1 MAKLWMATLTQL
13 HWHILIQPP
22 FFGITDSDIYKIYI
36 YICRLLY
43 TIYCIYNYIHISIY
57 HLVMTNSSPWK
68 IPSINGGLV
77 RFSLGKSSISI
88 RAMAGYGFHG
98 YHRPPGPSSQASTV
112 CNGEIW
118 RKCCGPAVP
127 TSRSCQRVEWWCQ
140 PFFVIDVGNLVL

>member
-1 MAKLWMATLTQL
+1 MTQL

-22 FFGITDSDIYKIYI
+22 FFGITDSDIYIYI
-36 YICRLLY
+36 LI
-43 TIYCIYNYIHISIY
+43 TIYYILYIYNYIHISIY

-77 RFSLGKSSISI
+77 CWENHLFRLGLWP
-88 RAMAGYGFHG
+88 AMASMAITDHQV
-98 YHRPPGPSSQASTV
+98 PGPQGPQVSNV

-127 TSRSCQRVEWWCQ
+127 TSRSCQQRLFLVVSASA
-140 PFFVIDVGNLVL
+140 FFCY